1 MAKPD
6 PALLNPAHY
15 PHHVEVS
22 TRYAD
27 MDPNNHINN
36 VAMAAIIEDG
46 RVRFHIDSGNAAA
59 LPAGSQI
66 MIVNL
71 NIDYLAQA
79 HYPLP
84 VSVHTGI
91 AKVGNRSLVLR
102 HLLTQGEQAVAL
114 AHGTAVFVL
123 DGKATPLPETM
134 HHRFERWSCR

>member
-6 PALLNPAHY
+6 PALLDPAPY

-27 MDPNNHINN
+27 LDPHIHINN
-36 VAMAAIIEDG
+36 VALAAIIEDS
-46 RVRFHIDSGNAAA
+46 RVRFYIESGHAAA
-59 LPAGSQI
+59 MPKGAQI

-84 VSVHTGI
+84 VDVHSGI
-91 AKVGNRSLVLR
+91 AEIGNRSLVLR
-102 HLLTQGEQAVAL
+102 HLLTQNGQPVGLAQA
-114 AHGTAVFVL
+114 TTVFVL
-123 DGKATPLPETM
+123 DGKASVLPDNLRPLLAQ
-134 HHRFERWSCR
+134 WSCQ